1 MSFQTLDYMPAP
13 IGDHEEIAWN
23 EEDDHPV
30 NFFPEDIEFELPDE
44 ALTRVWISKIL
55 AFEGKSPAAINYIF
69 TSDAYLHRMNVDY
82 LDHDT
87 LTDVITFPYS
97 ESDEIEGDI
106 FISIER
112 IQDNAQQFG
121 VAFEVELRRVMAHGV
136 LHLCGYLDKTPED
149 KQRMSAKEDE
159 AIRLWPEMSD

>member
-1 MSFQTLDYMPAP
+1 MPAP

-23 EEDDHPV
+23 EEDDHSV

>member
-1 MSFQTLDYMPAP
+1 M
-13 IGDHEEIAWN
+13 EWN

-30 NFFPEDIEFELPDE
+30 NFFSEDIEFKLPDE
-44 ALTRVWISKIL
+44 ARIRTWIGKTL
-55 AFEGKSPAAINYIF
+55 ALEGKSAAAINYIF

-106 FISIER
+106 FISIDR
-112 IQDNAQQFG
+112 IRDNAQQFG
-121 VAFEVELRRVMAHGV
+121 AAFDVELRRVMAHGA

-149 KQRMSAKEDE
+149 KQRMSVKEDE

>member
-1 MSFQTLDYMPAP
+1 MPAP
-13 IGDHEEIAWN
+13 IGDHEETEWN

-30 NFFPEDIEFELPDE
+30 NFFSEDIEFELPDE
-44 ALTRVWISKIL
+44 ARTRAWIGKAL
-55 AFEGKSPAAINYIF
+55 ALEGKSPAAINYIF

-112 IQDNAQQFG
+112 IRENAKKFG
-121 VAFEVELRRVMAHGV
+121 VAFEVELRRVMAHGA

-149 KQRMSAKEDE
+149 KQRMSVKEDE

>member
-1 MSFQTLDYMPAP
+1 MPPTPEYLEEEAWDEA
-13 IGDHEEIAWN
+13 DHL
-23 EEDDHPV
+23 V
-30 NFFPEDIEFELPDE
+30 NFFSEDLDFELPDHVR
-44 ALTRVWISKIL
+44 TRAWIGKVL
-55 AFEGKSPAAINYIF
+55 AAEGKAPAAINYIF

-106 FISIER
+106 FISIDR
-112 IQDNAQQFG
+112 IRENAQQFK
-121 VAFEVELRRVMAHGV
+121 VAFEVELRRVMAHGA

-149 KQRMSAKEDE
+149 KKQMSAKEDE